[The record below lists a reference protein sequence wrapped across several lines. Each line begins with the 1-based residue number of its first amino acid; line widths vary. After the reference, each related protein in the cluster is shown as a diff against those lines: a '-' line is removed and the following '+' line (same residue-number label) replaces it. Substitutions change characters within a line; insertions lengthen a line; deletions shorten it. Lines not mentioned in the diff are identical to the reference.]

1 MEILQ
6 LGLWIYGQK
15 TRHQMG
21 GRVTLEPPLLILL
34 SSQNYV
40 MPQGHKEIRLV
51 RTCPT
56 EGHL

>member
-1 MEILQ
+1 
-6 LGLWIYGQK
+6 
-15 TRHQMG
+15 MG